1 MAARD
6 TDDFF
11 NGTEDPMAVFEEERR
26 KLDDVGK
33 VWDEESSTVRAKDN
47 TFTMTFDGR
56 GEISE
61 LTFHGNRYR
70 TLAPAELATR
80 IIEAVKQGRLQ
91 SIEKMAEKAGS
102 IPGLDVV
109 GIATG
114 KVDPRQAIDALM
126 KPFMEGLEG
135 LGGPDSPDVR
145 DRDQRGP
152 GRG

>member
-1 MAARD
+1 MSAPD
-6 TDDFF
+6 TDGYF
-11 NGTEDPMAVFEEERR
+11 NGTDDPMALVEKERR
-26 KLDDVGK
+26 RLDEVGK
-33 VWDEESSTVRAKDN
+33 VWDEGSTTVRAKDN

-56 GEISE
+56 GEIDE

-80 IIEAVKQGRLQ
+80 IVEAVRQGRLE
-91 SIEKMAEKAGS
+91 SIEKMAGATDS

-114 KVDPRQAIDALM
+114 KVDPRKAIDALM
-126 KPFMEGLEG
+126 APMLEG
-135 LGGPDSPDVR
+135 MGLPGAR
-145 DRDQRGP
+145 NRERGET

>member
-1 MAARD
+1 MPARD
-6 TDDFF
+6 NDDFF
-11 NGTEDPMAVFEEERR
+11 TGTDDPMAIVEAERR
-26 KLDDVGK
+26 KLDEVGR

-80 IIEAVKQGRLQ
+80 IIDAVKQGRLQ
-91 SIEKMAEKAGS
+91 SIEKMAEKTGS

-114 KVDPRQAIDALM
+114 KVDPRKAIDALM
-126 KPFMEGLEG
+126 APFLE
-135 LGGPDSPDVR
+135 DVHAPGVHNR
-145 DRDQRGP
+145 EQRGA